1 MTTLSGMRFFALCV
15 SASMLGAVLMGC
27 APTKPKETEAPTK
40 TDAVVAKAPQIGGQD
55 VVTLSRG
62 RSGTGSKPEFL
73 SATLLPGRGMNMF
86 QITAWIPG
94 RGETPLLAS
103 PSLEDAAKLL
113 SGDQY
118 GNKSFTLGGAFLVP
132 FANRILGK
140 PVNGGKEIQVEWQ
153 GKKIT
158 LPANWVANN
167 AGVPLPGHEVQAM
180 HGMILDE
187 KSDAVSTAKTAD
199 GESFTGVMH
208 AGDFGGHWF
217 SQNDVTVTTALS
229 GPELDVQVTVKNVG
243 KMPEPMSVGWHP
255 YFALPSGDRSQALLH
270 LPGTDTV
277 EVNNYDDVFPTGK
290 LMPVKGTQ
298 LDFTAP
304 IGVTLPNKLVDDSF
318 VNLVRSPDGTVI
330 TELRDPAA
338 KYGIRVIAVSP
349 EFRAIQAYSPPD
361 KKFVAIEPQFNL
373 GDPFGKVW
381 KGKPTGMVTL
391 KPGESVTWHVKL
403 QVFVP

>member
-1 MTTLSGMRFFALCV
+1 MTTLSCARMFALCV
-15 SASMLGAVLMGC
+15 SASMLGGVLMGC
-27 APTKPKETEAPTK
+27 GPTNPKETEAPTK
-40 TDAVVAKAPQIGGQD
+40 TDAVVAKSPKIGGQD

-62 RSGTGSKPEFL
+62 RSGTGSTPEFL

-103 PSLEDAAKLL
+103 PSLEDAATLL

-140 PVNGGKEIQVEWQ
+140 PVNGGKDIQIEWH
-153 GKKIT
+153 GEKAT

-167 AGVPLPGHEVQAM
+167 AGVPLPGHEPHAM
-180 HGMILDE
+180 HGLILDE
-187 KSDAVSTAKTAD
+187 KSDSVSTAKTAD
-199 GESFTGVMH
+199 GESFTGVLH
-208 AGDFGGHWF
+208 AGNFGGHWF
-217 SQNDVTVTTALS
+217 SENDVTVTTALS
-229 GPELDVQVTVKNVG
+229 GPALDVQVTVKNVG
-243 KMPEPMSVGWHP
+243 KSAEPVSVGWHP

-270 LPGTDTV
+270 LPGLETV

-290 LMPVKGTQ
+290 LMSVKGTQ

-304 IGVTLPNKLVDDSF
+304 VGVTLPNKLLDDSF
-318 VNLVRSPDGTVI
+318 TDLQKSADGTVV

-338 KYGIRVIAVSP
+338 KYELFQRLNTGGNCCSMSV
-349 EFRAIQAYSPPD
+349 RAKNSSYSRCWQRSQQQRAFSARQAR
-361 KKFVAIEPQFNL
+361 
-373 GDPFGKVW
+373 
-381 KGKPTGMVTL
+381 
-391 KPGESVTWHVKL
+391 
-403 QVFVP
+403 